1 MVEILGSPKDVVAFR
16 VTETLDADDYQEI
29 IEEIEFRLVTH
40 QKVSIYADLLDL
52 NHVTAQAVAK
62 RIAYSIAKIGEWH
75 RFPRVALLTEKSW
88 MAAMSK
94 ISSALI
100 PRVQIKTFDRSAKD
114 EALRWTYAVTS
125 PKEESVQLS
134 SHSVTN

>member
-1 MVEILGSPKDVVAFR
+1 MVEILGSPKDVVALR
-16 VTETLDADDYQEI
+16 VTQTLDADDYQEI

-88 MAAMSK
+88 MSAMSK

-100 PRVQIKTFDRSAKD
+100 PRVQIKTFDRASKD
-114 EALRWTYAVTS
+114 EALRWAYGVTS
-125 PKEESVQLS
+125 PSVEMP
-134 SHSVTN
+134 SHSVTS